1 MGDEIENKPK
11 TLFDKI
17 KKYCEE
23 ESSTNENDEEKSS
36 IVFKRGGE
44 KCDDTEEVKLVKK

>member
-1 MGDEIENKPK
+1 MGEETKEEPK

-23 ESSTNENDEEKSS
+23 ESEDDNKEEKSS

-44 KCDDTEEVKLVKK
+44 KCGETEEVKLVKK